1 MAVVQKEDIIET
13 ALDLFSSKGYLK
25 TSMAEIAEAVG
36 LTKGGLYHHVDKKE
50 DILVLIHNQ
59 MVEDFNGSLKLAIE
73 TKGDFKTKL
82 KAWIGVHARLIRDY
96 QPHLKI
102 FFTELDNITDTQTIE
117 NVIKKRDVGFNLLY
131 GLIQEGIE
139 KDEFRN
145 DIHPGLVTMLIFG
158 MLNWFY
164 QWYRQNGESSIEEI
178 AEEVEKMV
186 FEGILKKNSG
196 KGE

>member
-1 MAVVQKEDIIET
+1 MTVVHKEDIIER

-25 TSMAEIAEAVG
+25 TSMSEIAEAVG

-59 MVEDFNGSLKLAIE
+59 MADDFNASLKKSIE

-82 KAWIGVHARLIRDY
+82 KAWINVHVRLICDY
-96 QPHLKI
+96 QPHMKI
-102 FFTELDNITDTQTIE
+102 FFTELDNITDISTFE

-131 GLIQEGIE
+131 GLIKEGVE

-145 DIHPGLVTMLIFG
+145 DVHPGLVTMLIFG